1 MKRASILLFCLVLIR
16 LASNMRQFKQNLP
29 QLNVLLMIADDLG
42 IGDFSCYGN
51 KNIKTPNIDMLASEG
66 IRFNRMYS
74 FPSDSGGMAAI
85 LTGTRVMRYI
95 FIIQIYP
102 LLNPHMSLNLY

>member
-16 LASNMRQFKQNLP
+16 LASNTRQFKQNLP

-74 FPSDSGGMAAI
+74 FPSNSGGMAAI
-85 LTGTRVMRYI
+85 LTGTRVMRYLSYRYTH
-95 FIIQIYP
+95 F
-102 LLNPHMSLNLY
+102 

>member
-1 MKRASILLFCLVLIR
+1 MKRTSVLLFCLALIR
-16 LASNMRQFKQNLP
+16 MASNTRDFKQNLP

-42 IGDFSCYGN
+42 IGDLSCYGN

-66 IRFNRMYS
+66 IKFNRMYS

-85 LTGTRVMRYI
+85 LTGNI
-95 FIIQIYP
+95 
-102 LLNPHMSLNLY
+102 